1 MDPAITFHGA
11 AGTVTGSC
19 LLIEAGG
26 ARLRQGQPVLRWG
39 LIWLVA
45 ILGLV
50 LAYEL
55 LLALGLDVTPA
66 RRWRTAY

>member
-1 MDPAITFHGA
+1 METWQIIGLVWA
-11 AGTVTGSC
+11 AGALALVLPG
-19 LLIEAGG
+19 LG

-45 ILGLV
+45 ILSLV
-50 LAYEL
+50 LAYEV

-66 RRWRTAY
+66 RRWRAAY

>member
-1 MDPAITFHGA
+1 METWQIIGLIWA
-11 AGTVTGSC
+11 AGALALVLPGM
-19 LLIEAGG
+19 G

-45 ILGLV
+45 ILSLV
-50 LAYEL
+50 LAYEV
-55 LLALGLDVTPA
+55 LLALGLDVTPT

>member
-1 MDPAITFHGA
+1 METWQVIGLIWA
-11 AGTVTGSC
+11 AGALALVLPGLGT
-19 LLIEAGG
+19 
-26 ARLRQGQPVLRWG
+26 RLRQGQPVLRWG

-50 LAYEL
+50 LAYEV